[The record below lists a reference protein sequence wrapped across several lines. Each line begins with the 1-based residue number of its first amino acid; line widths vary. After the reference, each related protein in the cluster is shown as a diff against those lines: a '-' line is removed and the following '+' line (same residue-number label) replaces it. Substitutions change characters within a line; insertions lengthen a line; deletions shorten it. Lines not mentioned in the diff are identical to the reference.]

1 MCYKMAIL
9 VRSDIKMSKGK
20 VLAQVS
26 HAVVK
31 ATIKAY
37 TTTTLFY
44 KWQNDGEKIVILKV
58 SNEKTLDTI
67 INIAERKNV
76 KNGIVIDAGLTEVCP
91 GTKTVGFIGPDS
103 DYKVDKLV
111 GQLKL
116 Y

>member
-26 HAVVK
+26 HAVVD

-37 TTTTLFY
+37 TSTTLFY
-44 KWQNDGEKIVILKV
+44 KWQADGEKIVVLKV
-58 SNEKTLDTI
+58 PNEKTLDAI
-67 INIAERKNV
+67 IGIAGRKKV
-76 KNGIVIDAGLTEVCP
+76 HNGIVIDAGLTEVSP
-91 GTKTVGFIGPDS
+91 GTKTVGFIGPDT
-103 DYKVDKLV
+103 DFKIDKLI

>member
-1 MCYKMAIL
+1 MSYKMAIL
-9 VRSDIKMSKGK
+9 IRSDIKMSKGK

-26 HAVVK
+26 HVVVK

-37 TTTTLFY
+37 TTSTLFY

-67 INIAERKNV
+67 INIAERKNI
-76 KNGIVIDAGLTEVCP
+76 KNGVVIDAGLTEVSP
-91 GTKTVGFIGPDS
+91 GTKTVGFIGPDC

-111 GQLKL
+111 RQLKL

>member
-1 MCYKMAIL
+1 MSYKMAIL

-26 HAVVK
+26 HAVVE

-37 TTTTLFY
+37 TSTTLFY
-44 KWQNDGEKIVILKV
+44 KWQTDGEKIVILKI

-67 INIAERKNV
+67 INIAKRKGV
-76 KNGIVIDAGLTEVCP
+76 QNGVVIDAGLTEIMP
-91 GTKTVGFIGPDS
+91 GTKTVGFIGPDY
-103 DYKVDKLV
+103 DYKIDKLV

>member
-44 KWQNDGEKIVILKV
+44 KWQNDGEKIVNLKDQYWRFHLV
-58 SNEKTLDTI
+58 WMMAQCADTLHLFTLNDI
-67 INIAERKNV
+67 PNK
-76 KNGIVIDAGLTEVCP
+76 
-91 GTKTVGFIGPDS
+91 
-103 DYKVDKLV
+103 
-111 GQLKL
+111 
-116 Y
+116 

>member
-1 MCYKMAIL
+1 MSYKMAIL
-9 VRSDIKMSKGK
+9 IRSDIKMSKGK

-37 TTTTLFY
+37 TATTLFY

-67 INIAERKNV
+67 INIAERKNI
-76 KNGIVIDAGLTEVCP
+76 KNGVVIDAGLTEVSP
-91 GTKTVGFIGPDS
+91 GTKTVGFIGPDC